1 MNDREA
7 STILT
12 SMVQFIRTHGDERVV
27 TIRKQTD
34 DEYTSQRE
42 FYISNEKE
50 TIEASIRDR
59 LRKDEINLKIA
70 RSKRENAIRIE
81 NMKTVNELIQQLFKE
96 ARVNIVKK
104 QKQDAKAYQELI
116 KNLIIQVSIHSIM
129 IKYLIRA

>member
-1 MNDREA
+1 MA
-7 STILT
+7 TIK
-12 SMVQFIRTHGDERVV
+12 
-27 TIRKQTD
+27 KQAD

-50 TIEASIRDR
+50 TIEGGIRDR

-70 RSKRENAIRIE
+70 RSKRENAVRIE

-96 ARVNIVKK
+96 ARLSIVKK

-116 KNLIIQVSIHSIM
+116 KNLIIQG
-129 IKYLIRA
+129 LIRLMEPEVHIRCRKSDHPLVEKVLA